1 MIIRIISF
9 DLSLWISLHWITKYK
24 ERFCCPLVHPLEDI
38 LQVLSNAC
46 QSSCSAVAT
55 EQCWIVNRRSQIG
68 ASAVRLGGTKYQ
80 PTKGLD
86 NNVDDQEDGN
96 YQKDDPV
103 VMMVPGNEVC
113 DLDDKEVWKSPNLP
127 F

>member
-1 MIIRIISF
+1 MTS
-9 DLSLWISLHWITKYK
+9 S
-24 ERFCCPLVHPLEDI
+24 PLIALEEI

-55 EQCWIVNRRSQIG
+55 EQCWSVNRRSQIG

-86 NNVDDQEDGN
+86 NNDDDGTMTRRMEIIRSME
-96 YQKDDPV
+96 Q
-103 VMMVPGNEVC
+103 
-113 DLDDKEVWKSPNLP
+113 
-127 F
+127 